1 MATLEQIK
9 ELRDQTQVSV
19 ALCKEALEATGCDM
33 DKAKLYLRQKGS
45 DVAGEGNSFGYSVFE
60 SGTEKVEGIAE
71 GNGFQYSDGIV
82 TVDIRGFDG
91 SAPKTLWG
99 SDRCMLVCRPVR
111 R

>member
-45 DVAGEGNSFGYSVFE
+45 DVAGGKGR
-60 SGTEKVEGIAE
+60 GRLLILKWKK
-71 GNGFQYSDGIV
+71 Q
-82 TVDIRGFDG
+82 TVIN
-91 SAPKTLWG
+91 
-99 SDRCMLVCRPVR
+99 CVR
-111 R
+111 L

>member
-1 MATLEQIK
+1 MVAVEDIK
-9 ELRDQTQVSV
+9 KLRNETRVSV
-19 ALCKEALEATGCDM
+19 DLCREALEATGCDM
-33 DKAKLYLRQKGS
+33 EKAKLYLRQKGS

-60 SGTEKVEGIAE
+60 SGSEKVEGIAE

-91 SAPKTLWG
+91 NAPRTVWG
-99 SDRCMLVCRPVR
+99 GVRCIFVCRPAR

>member
-60 SGTEKVEGIAE
+60 SGSETVEGIAE

-91 SAPKTLWG
+91 NAKIGLPSREKCYIAA
-99 SDRCMLVCRPVR
+99 
-111 R
+111 